1 MWYSKLNF
9 YDKQQSLTEKDSIKF
24 EWKKMLPD
32 EFYLPKELLEL
43 LEFSNG
49 GGIINGDRE
58 FGYFSLAE
66 IETFYNEYQFPIYVP
81 LFLPIAFNGGGIF
94 YAYDFRNPINI
105 NIVAVSSGDLDY
117 ESSIIIGKTLN
128 EVLNKTN
135 NIEDE
140 LYHSPKIPINNSLI
154 KLTQLRIQLKE
165 VNENKSK
172 MNTKEYL
179 LTKRKLE
186 KEIKEFNKEI

>member
-1 MWYSKLNF
+1 MWYSILNF
-9 YDKQQSLTEKDSIKF
+9 YSKQQGLEEKANITL
-24 EWKKMLPD
+24 EWKNTLQN
-32 EFYLPKELLEL
+32 EFYLTDELFELLK
-43 LEFSNG
+43 FSNG

-58 FGYFSLAE
+58 FGYFSLTE
-66 IETFYNEYQFPIYVP
+66 IESFYHEYEFPIYAP

-140 LYHSPKIPINNSLI
+140 LYTAPKIPINDSSI
-154 KLTQLRIQLKE
+154 KLAQLRVQLKE
-165 VNENKSK
+165 LNENKSK

-186 KEIKEFNKEI
+186 KEIKEFKFT